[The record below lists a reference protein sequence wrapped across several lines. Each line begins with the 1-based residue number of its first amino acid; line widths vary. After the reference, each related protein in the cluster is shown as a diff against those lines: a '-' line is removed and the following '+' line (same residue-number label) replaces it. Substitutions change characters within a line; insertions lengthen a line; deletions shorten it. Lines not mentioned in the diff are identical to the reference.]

1 MIQIT
6 KKPEQLCS
14 GFFLFIGHA
23 DRVNRYGTVYSV
35 AIDAFHAVIADLVR
49 IKVAAVTFAAAS
61 TDPIIQQAWFLP
73 FHHSSPPER
82 CWIDYTTWLQ
92 KTQIGEQ
99 LFDFYIR
106 MCYNHEEILKGG
118 VCMQRPRGDNQQRI
132 LEYIKNE
139 IQVKGYP
146 PSVREIA
153 NAVGLKSTSTVHGHL
168 QRLEK
173 RGLLHRDAMKP
184 RAMEVV
190 GDPNFVRNSTQAV
203 PLVGNVQA
211 GLPILAEENL
221 EEYVSLP
228 DVMLSR
234 GNHFILHVH
243 GNSMINAGIYDG
255 DFIVVKQ
262 QHEAKNGEIVVA
274 LLEDSATV
282 KRFFREDGRIRLQP
296 ENDEMDPIYA
306 DDVSILGVVVSM
318 FRLIK

>member
-1 MIQIT
+1 
-6 KKPEQLCS
+6 
-14 GFFLFIGHA
+14 
-23 DRVNRYGTVYSV
+23 
-35 AIDAFHAVIADLVR
+35 
-49 IKVAAVTFAAAS
+49 
-61 TDPIIQQAWFLP
+61 
-73 FHHSSPPER
+73 
-82 CWIDYTTWLQ
+82 
-92 KTQIGEQ
+92 
-99 LFDFYIR
+99 
-106 MCYNHEEILKGG
+106 
-118 VCMQRPRGDNQQRI
+118 MQRPRGDNQQRI

-296 ENDEMDPIYA
+296 ENDTMEPIYA
-306 DDVSILGVVVSM
+306 QDVTILGVVVSM